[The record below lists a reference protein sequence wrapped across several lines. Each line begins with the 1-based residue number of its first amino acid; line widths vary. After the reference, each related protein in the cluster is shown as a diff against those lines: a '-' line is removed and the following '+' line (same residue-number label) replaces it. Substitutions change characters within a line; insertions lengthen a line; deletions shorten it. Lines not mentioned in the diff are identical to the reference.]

1 VLTYQP
7 NFFQDHLDFFT
18 SQMTAYQLQQ
28 NNILNA
34 SIPSSIGQTIPMS
47 AYRQELTGFQ
57 PNGLIGQTIPML
69 PYTQE
74 LAGFQPYGPLVV
86 QEVHT
91 FKFSSYKSSNKINIC
106 PFVCRA
112 IRQIRCIHIYNTS
125 NML

>member
-7 NFFQDHLDFFT
+7 IFFQDQFDFFT

-34 SIPSSIGQTIPMS
+34 SIPPSIGQTIPMS
-47 AYRQELTGFQ
+47 AYRQELPGFQ

-74 LAGFQPYGPLVV
+74 LARFQPYGSLVV

-91 FKFSSYKSSNKINIC
+91 FKFSSFKS
-106 PFVCRA
+106 
-112 IRQIRCIHIYNTS
+112 
-125 NML
+125 